1 MTRRVSCPFVPGSRF
16 SSWGENQFSH
26 RLIACW
32 SLEKANLHFDQRVD
46 QRASTT
52 DHVAVLSSCQVAQE
66 DREGT
71 GALNQLGPPLVN
83 NKTRTGFPFLLP
95 TKGRADGPLAWP
107 WTPESPVVSCWSSSY
122 ERVQSSQRVRKTGF
136 PSAPRTMNWPFR
148 GGGGGGRS
156 PRGVPAAGN
165 ANRPR
170 RR

>member
-1 MTRRVSCPFVPGSRF
+1 MYTHDQKGVLSLRPRQQIFLLGRKPVFPPVDCLLVVREGKFAFRP
-16 SSWGENQFSH
+16 
-26 RLIACW
+26 ACGP
-32 SLEKANLHFDQRVD
+32 EGQHCRPCG
-46 QRASTT
+46 
-52 DHVAVLSSCQVAQE
+52 SSCQVAQE

-95 TKGRADGPLAWP
+95 TQGRADGPLAWP

-148 GGGGGGRS
+148 GRS
-156 PRGVPAAGN
+156 PRGVPCS
-165 ANRPR
+165 RKCK
-170 RR
+170 